1 LEKAKEQTTAM
12 LDSWVNV
19 SSNNAAN
26 VSKQTHTN
34 PVPSNMPTYNQ
45 PQINQGGGNNDN
57 GEYNW
62 LFGIRQ

>member
-1 LEKAKEQTTAM
+1 M

-19 SSNNAAN
+19 SSGND
-26 VSKQTHTN
+26 VTKKVPTN
-34 PVPSNMPTYNQ
+34 PMPSNMPTYNQ
-45 PQINQGGGNNDN
+45 PHVGQMGGNNDN